1 MIDWPD
7 EEQEPAVKALNSFK
21 KTSLAAE
28 LEDGA
33 AKWRFLAYARSPLPP
48 ARMILR
54 SDAGATRVYT
64 LEPTGFWVETVHDTA
79 A

>member
-1 MIDWPD
+1 MIDWPAAAED
-7 EEQEPAVKALNSFK
+7 EAQKALDKFK

-28 LEDGA
+28 LEDDA
-33 AKWRFLAYARSPLPP
+33 EHWRFLAFARSAAPP

-54 SDAGATRVYT
+54 SDTRGTRVYT
-64 LEPTGFWVETVHDTA
+64 LESTGFWVERPA

>member
-7 EEQEPAVKALNSFK
+7 AEGDAQKALDLFK

-28 LEDGA
+28 LEDDA
-33 AKWRFLAYARSPLPP
+33 EHWRFLAFARSADPP

-54 SDAGATRVYT
+54 SDTRGTRVFT
-64 LEPTGFWVETVHDTA
+64 LESTGFWVEKSA

>member
-1 MIDWPD
+1 MIDWPED
-7 EEQEPAVKALNSFK
+7 AQEQAQKALDSFK

-28 LEDGA
+28 LEDDA
-33 AKWRFLAYARSPLPP
+33 EKWRFLAYARSPLPP

-54 SDAGATRVYT
+54 SETGATRVFT
-64 LEPTGFWVETVHDTA
+64 LEPTGFWVEKLHDTA

>member
-7 EEQEPAVKALNSFK
+7 DASEAAQKALDSFK

-28 LEDGA
+28 LEDDA
-33 AKWRFLAYARSPLPP
+33 ERWRFLAFARSPAPP

-54 SDAGATRVYT
+54 SESGKARVFT
-64 LEPTGFWVETVHDTA
+64 LEPTGFWVANRDA
-79 A
+79 AA